1 MQEVTYTSIYDQ
13 VKALAGV
20 TDFTSQEQTLITT
33 LVNRRARLA
42 YEASDFWPRWLVVGE
57 SRNYKTTTVSAGN
70 FVIGYTYT
78 ILTIGSTPTNWT
90 SIGAQTAT
98 VGTVFVATG
107 VGTGNGTA
115 TLNSNI
121 IPYSQAGL
129 STIDTYLRIH
139 KSYQPFYQYSSVEVE
154 YYVDSQGAHVV
165 GDTAPTTSTF
175 VTYKK
180 DWDGPYTTASTNIPE
195 EWKEYLGHGT
205 YADFLRLD
213 AQNEKALVEEKVAEG
228 ILQDQLMKVDVT
240 RSVGILA
247 HRISTHASRA
257 YRRN

>member
-1 MQEVTYTSIYDQ
+1 MQEVTYSDIYNQ

-20 TDFTSQEQTLITT
+20 TDFTSQEQGLITT
-33 LVNRRARLA
+33 LINRRAKLA
-42 YEASDFWPRWLVVGE
+42 YESSDFWPRWLVVGE
-57 SRNYKTTTVSAGN
+57 SRNYKTTTVNATG
-70 FVIGYTYT
+70 IIAGYTYT
-78 ILTIGSTPTNWT
+78 ILTVGNTNWV
-90 SIGAQTAT
+90 SIGAASNT
-98 VGTVFVATG
+98 VGVVFVATG
-107 VGTGNGTA
+107 TGTGSGTA

-129 STIDTYLRIH
+129 DTIDTYLRIH

-165 GDTAPTTSTF
+165 GDTTPTTSTF

-180 DWDGPYTTASTNIPE
+180 EWNGPYTTASTNIPE
-195 EWKEYLGHGT
+195 EWKEYLGHGA
-205 YADFLRLD
+205 YADFLRMD
-213 AQNEKALVEEKVAEG
+213 AQNEKAIVEEKIAEG
-228 ILQDQLMKVDVT
+228 ILNDQLMKVDVT

-247 HRISTHASRA
+247 HRISTNISRS

>member
-1 MQEVTYTSIYDQ
+1 MQEVTYSSIYDQ
-13 VKALAGV
+13 VRALAGV
-20 TDFTSQEQTLITT
+20 TDFTAQEQSLITT
-33 LVNRRARLA
+33 LVNRRAKLA

-57 SRNYKTTTVSAGN
+57 SRNYQTTTVNAGS
-70 FVIGYTYT
+70 FVVGLTYT
-78 ILTIGSTPTNWT
+78 ILTVGSTNFTT
-90 SIGAQTAT
+90 IGAQTNT

-107 VGTGNGTA
+107 VGTGSGTA

-154 YYVDSQGAHVV
+154 YYVDSLGAHVV
-165 GDTAPTTSTF
+165 GDTSPTTSTF

-180 DWDGPYTTASTNIPE
+180 EWNGPYTTASTNIPE
-195 EWKEYLGHGT
+195 EWKEYLGHAT
-205 YADFLRLD
+205 FADFLRLD

-240 RSVGILA
+240 RSVGMLA
-247 HRISTHASRA
+247 HRISTHMSRS

>member
-1 MQEVTYTSIYDQ
+1 MQEVDYNSIYNQ

-33 LVNRRARLA
+33 LVNRRAKLA
-42 YEASDFWPRWLVVGE
+42 YESSDFWPRWLVVGE
-57 SRNYKTTTVSAGN
+57 SRTYKVTTVSAGS
-70 FVIGYTYT
+70 FVVGLTYT
-78 ILTIGSTPTNWT
+78 IATVGTTNWL

-107 VGTGNGTA
+107 VGSGTGTA

-121 IPYSQAGL
+121 IPYTQAGL

-154 YYVDSQGAHVV
+154 YYVDSLGAHVV
-165 GDTAPTTSTF
+165 GDTSPTTSTF

-180 DWDGPYTTASTNIPE
+180 EWDGPYTTASTNIPE
-195 EWKEYLGHGT
+195 EWKEYLGHAT

-213 AQNEKALVEEKVAEG
+213 AQNEKALVEEKVADG

-240 RSVGILA
+240 RSVGVLA
-247 HRISTHASRA
+247 HRISTHASRS

>member
-1 MQEVTYTSIYDQ
+1 MQEVTYSDIYGQ

-20 TDFTSQEQTLITT
+20 TDFTTEEQALITT
-33 LVNRRARLA
+33 LINRRAKLA

-57 SRNYKTTTVSAGN
+57 SRNYKTTTVNAGS

-78 ILTIGSTPTNWT
+78 ILTVGNTSWT
-90 SIGAQTAT
+90 SIGAASNT
-98 VGTVFVATG
+98 VGVVFVATG
-107 VGTGNGTA
+107 AGTGTGTA

-129 STIDTYLRIH
+129 SDIDTYLRIH

-154 YYVDSQGAHVV
+154 YYVDSVGAHVV
-165 GDTAPTTSTF
+165 GDSAPTTSTF

-180 DWDGPYTTASTNIPE
+180 EWNGPYTTSSTNIPE
-195 EWKEYLGHGT
+195 EWSQYLGHGA

-213 AQNEKALVEEKVAEG
+213 AQNEKAIVEEKIAEG
-228 ILQDQLMKVDVT
+228 ILNDQLMKVDVT
-240 RSVGILA
+240 RSVGVLA
-247 HRISTHASRA
+247 HRISTTISRSF
-257 YRRN
+257 RRN

>member
-1 MQEVTYTSIYDQ
+1 MQEVTYSDIYGQ

-20 TDFTSQEQTLITT
+20 TDFTTEEQVLITT
-33 LVNRRARLA
+33 LINRRAKLA

-57 SRNYKTTTVSAGN
+57 SRNYKTTTVNAGS

-78 ILTIGSTPTNWT
+78 ILTVGNTNWT
-90 SIGAQTAT
+90 SIGAASNT
-98 VGTVFVATG
+98 VGVVFVATG
-107 VGTGNGTA
+107 AGTGTGTA

-129 STIDTYLRIH
+129 SDIDTYLRIH

-154 YYVDSQGAHVV
+154 YYVDSLGAHVV
-165 GDTAPTTSTF
+165 GDSSPTTSTF

-180 DWDGPYTTASTNIPE
+180 EWNGPYTTSSTNIPE
-195 EWKEYLGHGT
+195 EWSQYLGHGA

-213 AQNEKALVEEKVAEG
+213 AQNEKAIVEEKIAEG
-228 ILQDQLMKVDVT
+228 ILNDQLMKVDVT
-240 RSVGILA
+240 RSVGVLA
-247 HRISTHASRA
+247 HRISTTISRSF
-257 YRRN
+257 RRN

>member
-1 MQEVTYTSIYDQ
+1 MQEVDYNSIYNQ

-20 TDFTSQEQTLITT
+20 TDFTSQEQVLITT
-33 LVNRRARLA
+33 LVNRRAKLA
-42 YEASDFWPRWLVVGE
+42 YESSDFWPRWLVVGE
-57 SRNYKTTTVSAGN
+57 SRTYKVTTVSAGS
-70 FVIGYTYT
+70 FVVGLTYT
-78 ILTIGSTPTNWT
+78 IATVGTTNWT

-107 VGTGNGTA
+107 VGSGTGTA

-121 IPYSQAGL
+121 IPYTQAGL
-129 STIDTYLRIH
+129 STIDPYLRIH

-154 YYVDSQGAHVV
+154 YYVDSLGAHVV
-165 GDTAPTTSTF
+165 GDTSPTTSTF

-180 DWDGPYTTASTNIPE
+180 EWDGPYTTASTNIPE
-195 EWKEYLGHGT
+195 EWKEYLGHAT

-240 RSVGILA
+240 RSVGVLA
-247 HRISTHASRA
+247 HRISTHASRS

>member
-1 MQEVTYTSIYDQ
+1 MQEVDYNSIYNQ

-33 LVNRRARLA
+33 LVNRRAKLA
-42 YEASDFWPRWLVVGE
+42 YESSDFWPRWLVVGE
-57 SRNYKTTTVSAGN
+57 SRTYKVTTVSAGS
-70 FVIGYTYT
+70 FVVGLTYT
-78 ILTIGSTPTNWT
+78 IATVGTTNWL

-107 VGTGNGTA
+107 VGSGTGTA

-121 IPYSQAGL
+121 IPYTQAGL

-154 YYVDSQGAHVV
+154 YYVDSLGAHVV
-165 GDTAPTTSTF
+165 GDTSPTTSTF

-180 DWDGPYTTASTNIPE
+180 EWDGPYTTASTNIPE
-195 EWKEYLGHGT
+195 EWKEYLGHAT

-240 RSVGILA
+240 RSVGVLA
-247 HRISTHASRA
+247 HRISTHASRS

>member
-13 VKALAGV
+13 VRALAGV
-20 TDFTSQEQTLITT
+20 SDFTTQEQSLITT
-33 LVNRRARLA
+33 LVNRRARFA

-57 SRNYKTTTVSAGN
+57 RRTYSANTVVATG
-70 FVIGYTYT
+70 FVIGSTYT
-78 ILTIGSTPTNWT
+78 ILTIGSNTSWT
-90 SIGAQTAT
+90 SLGASSATIGVT
-98 VGTVFVATG
+98 FVATA
-107 VGTGNGTA
+107 VGTGTGTA

-121 IPYSQAGL
+121 IPYEKAGS

-139 KSYQPFYQYSSVEVE
+139 KSYQPFFQYSSVEVE
-154 YYVDSQGAHVV
+154 YYVDSLGAHVM
-165 GDTAPTTSTF
+165 GDTAPASSVF

-180 DWDGPYTTASTNIPE
+180 EWDGPYTTSSTNIPE
-195 EWKEYLGHGT
+195 EWSSYLGH
-205 YADFLRLD
+205 AVFVDFLRLD

-240 RSVGILA
+240 RSSGILA

>member
-1 MQEVTYTSIYDQ
+1 MQEVTYSDIYNQ

-20 TDFTSQEQTLITT
+20 TDFTSQEQGLITT
-33 LVNRRARLA
+33 LINRRARLA

-57 SRNYKTTTVSAGN
+57 SRNYKTTTVSATG
-70 FVIGYTYT
+70 IIAGYTYT
-78 ILTIGSTPTNWT
+78 ILTVGNTNWV
-90 SIGAQTAT
+90 SIGAASNT
-98 VGTVFVATG
+98 VGVVFVATG
-107 VGTGNGTA
+107 AGTGTGTA

-129 STIDTYLRIH
+129 DTIDTYLRIH

-165 GDTAPTTSTF
+165 GDTTPTTSTF

-180 DWDGPYTTASTNIPE
+180 EWDGPYTTASTNIPE
-195 EWKEYLGHGT
+195 EWKEYLGHGA
-205 YADFLRLD
+205 YADFLRMD
-213 AQNEKALVEEKVAEG
+213 AQNEKAIVEEKIAEG
-228 ILQDQLMKVDVT
+228 ILSDQLMKVDVT

-247 HRISTHASRA
+247 HRISTNISRS